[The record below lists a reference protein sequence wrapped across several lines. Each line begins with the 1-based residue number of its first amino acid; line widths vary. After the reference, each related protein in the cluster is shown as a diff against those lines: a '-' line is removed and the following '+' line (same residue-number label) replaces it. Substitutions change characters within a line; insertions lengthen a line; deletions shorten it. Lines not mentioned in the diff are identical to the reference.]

1 MSTAATVAESDATTE
16 HTIMTMETIVTEL
29 SALAIDDARDVVN
42 AAQIMLRGKQQE
54 MHDLCKPW
62 NLQRKVQKR
71 CRAMERIKE
80 DQQQN

>member
-42 AAQIMLRGKQQE
+42 AAQIIMQG
-54 MHDLCKPW
+54 
-62 NLQRKVQKR
+62 
-71 CRAMERIKE
+71 
-80 DQQQN
+80 DQQQSRNANAAWKVSRRTSRCP